1 MNFRWCIILNILLP
15 LLLSACGSREE
26 AGAPHVL
33 DAPKS
38 VQSISDPLQQWLD
51 ISKGELNTMN
61 IPLALQ
67 CVQQLAAQGT
77 ETIEPIFQVLESAE
91 SSPSAKIL
99 SVISLRAHIQ
109 PSHLE
114 RLLALTQS
122 ERDQVTRGCALNLLG
137 LINDPAA
144 EERIRALLTDSDP
157 HVSKE
162 AVLVLLRQDDETAV
176 QRACALWKDPA
187 TESKDRDEI
196 VLAFP
201 TSRAQDNLFI
211 YEEAAC
217 NGSLDYTARHHA
229 INILG
234 TLGTVETVSKLAAC
248 TEKEEIPQM
257 RSLMEAAQKA
267 ILAREESST
276 P

>member
-15 LLLSACGSREE
+15 LLLSACGSRDE
-26 AGAPHVL
+26 AGAPQVL
-33 DAPKS
+33 DAPQS
-38 VQSISDPLQQWLD
+38 VQSTSDPLQQWLD
-51 ISKGELNTMN
+51 ISKGELSTMN

-67 CVQQLAAQGT
+67 CVQQLATQGT
-77 ETIEPIFQVLESAE
+77 DFIEPIFKVLDSAE

-99 SVISLRAHIQ
+99 AVISLTGHIQ

-114 RLLALTQS
+114 RLLALTQT

-144 EERIRALLTDSDP
+144 EERIRALLTDPDP

-162 AVLVLLRQDDETAV
+162 AVLVLLRRNDDTAV

-201 TSRAQDNLFI
+201 TSRALDNLFI
-211 YEEAAC
+211 YEDAAC
-217 NGSLDYTARHHA
+217 NASLDYTARHHA
-229 INILG
+229 VNILG
-234 TLGTVETVSKLAAC
+234 MLGTADTVSKLAAC
-248 TEKEEIPQM
+248 IEKEEMPHM

-267 ILAREESST
+267 ILAREQSNT